1 LRDAIWSGE
10 SDNPQIAGKLQK
22 FQICYNFKISEQE
35 YNKEYNRM
43 SARTAD
49 EWSFMLTEMFKKQE
63 FEMEREKQRA
73 KVK

>member
-35 YNKEYNRM
+35 YNKM

-63 FEMEREKQRA
+63 FEVEKAKQRA
-73 KVK
+73 KVR